1 MLYHKKNYK
10 GINSND
16 EIKYMKNY
24 SEMHIVFTFLM
35 YQVISFFKVTHVTL
49 SDFKS
54 LWVILT
60 NYITNITFM

>member
-24 SEMHIVFTFLM
+24 SKMHIV
-35 YQVISFFKVTHVTL
+35 
-49 SDFKS
+49 
-54 LWVILT
+54 LT

>member
-16 EIKYMKNY
+16 EIKCMKNY
-24 SEMHIVFTFLM
+24 SKMHIVFTFLM
-35 YQVISFFKVTHVTL
+35 YHVISFFKVTQVTL

-54 LWVILT
+54 L
-60 NYITNITFM
+60 